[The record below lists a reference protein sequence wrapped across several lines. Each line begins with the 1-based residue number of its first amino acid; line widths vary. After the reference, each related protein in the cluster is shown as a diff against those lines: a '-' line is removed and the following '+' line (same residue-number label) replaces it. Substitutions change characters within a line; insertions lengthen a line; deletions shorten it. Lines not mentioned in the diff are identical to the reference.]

1 MQTCTFL
8 LQNNDVFDL
17 LVGRHHHL
25 TAAYSDANA
34 RIGTCTLTD
43 ISLSVLLLPGFN
55 EYLAARKLSHFSLVY
70 LYIFL
75 VVVIL
80 RTISYQ
86 SASRMVRARR
96 LCCFAFRSF
105 VCCCF
110 PAYCVRVCFFWVVF
124 VAIWVLVEGL

>member
-55 EYLAARKLSHFSLVY
+55 EYLAARKLSHFSL
-70 LYIFL
+70 LYMHIFFFFYPAHIKL
-75 VVVIL
+75 SV
-80 RTISYQ
+80 
-86 SASRMVRARR
+86 SASRRVCVRS
-96 LCCFAFRSF
+96 LCFAFRLLVVVVF
-105 VCCCF
+105 LFIV
-110 PAYCVRVCFFWVVF
+110 YVCFFWVVF